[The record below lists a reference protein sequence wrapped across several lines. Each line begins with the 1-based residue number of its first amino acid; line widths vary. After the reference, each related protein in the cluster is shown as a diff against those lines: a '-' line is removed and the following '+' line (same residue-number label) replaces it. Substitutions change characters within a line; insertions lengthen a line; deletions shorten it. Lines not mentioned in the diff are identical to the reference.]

1 VVVVLAL
8 ELREIIAE
16 SFELAIITRSEPLD
30 SFQELFFMGKLLR
43 LLPTLDQRGFD
54 GSLSTEAEVRPVG
67 RTDEVTGHYSNND
80 VLCLPTIMGGCDVTM
95 NDNANQGRQ
104 GQSGGGRL

>member
-1 VVVVLAL
+1 
-8 ELREIIAE
+8 
-16 SFELAIITRSEPLD
+16 
-30 SFQELFFMGKLLR
+30 
-43 LLPTLDQRGFD
+43 
-54 GSLSTEAEVRPVG
+54 VRPVG

>member
-1 VVVVLAL
+1 MVVVLAL

-54 GSLSTEAEVRPVG
+54 GSL
-67 RTDEVTGHYSNND
+67 
-80 VLCLPTIMGGCDVTM
+80 
-95 NDNANQGRQ
+95 
-104 GQSGGGRL
+104 RLR